1 MIEIIF
7 YILIIIAWL
16 ATLIFA
22 MHRFDTEGFLDP
34 LGLVA
39 ATLVVVGL
47 AWGIKQDNDN
57 EARHP
62 CVEYEL
68 QMTYNAA
75 TKTRRPM
82 RVCIERGEWVE

>member
-1 MIEIIF
+1 MIEIIIG
-7 YILIIIAWL
+7 ILAVIAWI

-22 MHRFDTEGFLDP
+22 MHRFEREGFLDP

-39 ATLVVVGL
+39 VTLVVVGL
-47 AWGIKQDNDN
+47 AWVIKQGNDN

-75 TKTRRPM
+75 TKTMRPM

>member
-1 MIEIIF
+1 MIEIIIG
-7 YILIIIAWL
+7 ILAVIVWI
-16 ATLIFA
+16 ATLIFT
-22 MHRFDTEGFLDP
+22 MHRFEREGFLDP
-34 LGLVA
+34 PGLVA
-39 ATLVVVGL
+39 VTLVVVGL
-47 AWGIKQDNDN
+47 AWGIKQSNDN

-75 TKTRRPM
+75 TKTMRPL

>member
-1 MIEIIF
+1 MIEIIIG
-7 YILIIIAWL
+7 ILMVIAWL
-16 ATLIFA
+16 AALIFA
-22 MHRFDTEGFLDP
+22 MHRFDSEGFLDL

-39 ATLVVVGL
+39 SAIVVVGL
-47 AWGIKQDNDN
+47 AGAIKQGSDN

-75 TKTRRPM
+75 TKTMRPL